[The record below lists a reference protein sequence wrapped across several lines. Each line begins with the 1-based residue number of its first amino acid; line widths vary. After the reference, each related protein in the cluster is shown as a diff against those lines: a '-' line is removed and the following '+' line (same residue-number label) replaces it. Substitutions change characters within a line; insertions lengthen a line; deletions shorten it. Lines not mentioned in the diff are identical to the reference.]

1 MDNFIKIKD
10 YADNL
15 FDNQKI
21 TVIES
26 TKSYKLENISN
37 KNSLIADSTLKKNQ
51 IYFSK
56 VKNG

>member
-15 FDNQKI
+15 FDHQKI

-26 TKSYKLENISN
+26 TKSYKLEEYI
-37 KNSLIADSTLKKNQ
+37 K
-51 IYFSK
+51 
-56 VKNG
+56 

>member
-15 FDNQKI
+15 FDHQKI

>member
-15 FDNQKI
+15 FDHQKI

-37 KNSLIADSTLKKNQ
+37 KNSLIADSTLKKIKSIFQ
-51 IYFSK
+51 K